1 MVGCDNL
8 PVSGLW
14 TEGAPPGVV
23 CAHGEPGSLRQVLAE
38 PGVRVLLRLARAGLC
53 PGTPP
58 VLTVE
63 AGDD

>member
-14 TEGAPPGVV
+14 TEGALPAAV
-23 CAHGEPGSLRQVLAE
+23 CAHGGAPSRRQVLAE
-38 PGVRVLLRLARAGLC
+38 PGVQVLLRLARAGLC